1 MFSILIFAIAGAI
14 AQFVDGTLGMAFGI
28 TSSTLLI
35 ALGATPVAASAAVHF
50 AEIGTTLASG
60 TSHWREGNVDKR
72 ILIRLA
78 IPGGIGAFLGATLL
92 SSISL
97 SNGRVYMSTL
107 LLVLGLILLIRFGVG
122 FTIIPPI
129 TGRPRSKMLVPLGSI
144 AGFIDASGGGGW
156 GPVTTPTLLTLTKT
170 QPRRVIGTVSA
181 SEFVVAVSASAG
193 FIFGMSNQNIDFKV
207 VGGLLLGGVL
217 MAPIAAKLAG
227 KLPHAPFGALI
238 GGAVL
243 VINARI
249 MMIYFEVAEVIRFT
263 TYFSIILIT
272 LIFSFLAWRRG
283 KKTT

>member
-1 MFSILIFAIAGAI
+1 VLSILIFAIAGAI
-14 AQFVDGTLGMAFGI
+14 AQLVDGTLGMAFGI

-97 SNGRVYMSTL
+97 SSGRVYMSTL
-107 LLVLGLILLIRFGVG
+107 LLVLGLILLIRFGGG

-129 TGRPRSKMLVPLGSI
+129 TGRPRSKMLVPLGGI

-207 VGGLLLGGVL
+207 VGGLLIGGVL

-227 KLPHAPFGALI
+227 KLPHAPFGAMI

-243 VINARI
+243 LINSRI
-249 MMIYFEVAEVIRFT
+249 IMNYFSFADNLKIGIYIFIVFT
-263 TYFSIILIT
+263 TAL
-272 LIFSFLAWRRG
+272 LAYYAYLRE
-283 KKTT
+283 KNN

>member
-217 MAPIAAKLAG
+217 MAPIAARLAG

-272 LIFSFLAWRRG
+272 LILAFLAWRRG

>member
-14 AQFVDGTLGMAFGI
+14 AQLVDGTLGMAFGI

-60 TSHWREGNVDKR
+60 TSHWLAGNVDKR

-97 SNGRVYMSTL
+97 SSGRVYMSTL
-107 LLVLGLILLIRFGVG
+107 LLVLGLILLIRFGIG

-129 TGRPRSKMLVPLGSI
+129 TGRPRSKLLVPLGSF

-156 GPVTTPTLLTLTKT
+156 GPVTTPTLLTVTKT

-181 SEFVVAVSASAG
+181 SEFVVAISASAG
-193 FIFGMSNQNIDFKV
+193 FIFGMSNQNIDFQV

-227 KLPHAPFGALI
+227 KLPHAPFGAMI

-243 VINARI
+243 LINSRV
-249 MMIYFEVAEVIRFT
+249 MLNYFEITNSIKYTVYLTIVVIT
-263 TYFSIILIT
+263 SYLAYK
-272 LIFSFLAWRRG
+272 AWR
-283 KKTT
+283 KEETTQ

>member
-1 MFSILIFAIAGAI
+1 MLSILIFAIAGAI
-14 AQFVDGTLGMAFGI
+14 AQLVDGTLGMAFGI

-60 TSHWREGNVDKR
+60 TSHWLAGNVDKR

-97 SNGRVYMSTL
+97 SSGKVYMSTL
-107 LLVLGLILLIRFGVG
+107 LLVLGLILLIRFGGG

-129 TGRPRSKMLVPLGSI
+129 TGRPRSKMLVPLGGI

-181 SEFVVAVSASAG
+181 SEFVVALAASAG
-193 FIFGMSNQNIDFKV
+193 FIVGMSNQNIDFRV
-207 VGGLLLGGVL
+207 VGGLLLGGVI

-243 VINARI
+243 LINSRIIMNYYSFADNLKIGVYIVI
-249 MMIYFEVAEVIRFT
+249 VFT
-263 TYFSIILIT
+263 TAL
-272 LIFSFLAWRRG
+272 LAYYAYLRE
-283 KKTT
+283 KNN

>member
-1 MFSILIFAIAGAI
+1 M
-14 AQFVDGTLGMAFGI
+14 DGTLGMAFGI

-217 MAPIAAKLAG
+217 MAPIAARLAG

-272 LIFSFLAWRRG
+272 LILAFLAWRRG

>member
-1 MFSILIFAIAGAI
+1 
-14 AQFVDGTLGMAFGI
+14 MAFGI

-122 FTIIPPI
+122 LTIIPPI
-129 TGRPRSKMLVPLGSI
+129 TGRPRSKMLVPLGGI

-249 MMIYFEVAEVIRFT
+249 MMIYFEVAQVIRFT

-272 LIFSFLAWRRG
+272 LILAFLAWRRG
-283 KKTT
+283 NRE

>member
-1 MFSILIFAIAGAI
+1 MFSILIFAVAGAI

-60 TSHWREGNVDKR
+60 TSHWFAGNVDKR

-122 FTIIPPI
+122 LTIIPPI
-129 TGRPRSKMLVPLGSI
+129 TGRPRSKMLVPLGGI

-243 VINARI
+243 VINARV

-272 LIFSFLAWRRG
+272 LILAFLAWRRG
-283 KKTT
+283 NRK

>member
-129 TGRPRSKMLVPLGSI
+129 TGRPRSKMLVPLGGI

-193 FIFGMSNQNIDFKV
+193 FIFGMSNQNIDFQV

-272 LIFSFLAWRRG
+272 LILAFLAWRRG
-283 KKTT
+283 KKN

>member
-1 MFSILIFAIAGAI
+1 VFSILIFAVAGAI

-97 SNGRVYMSTL
+97 SSGRVYMSTL
-107 LLVLGLILLIRFGVG
+107 LLVLGLILLIRFGGG

-129 TGRPRSKMLVPLGSI
+129 AGRPRAKMLVPLGGF

-249 MMIYFEVAEVIRFT
+249 MLIYFEVIDVIRLS

-272 LIFSFLAWRRG
+272 LILAFLAWRRD
-283 KKTT
+283 KSTT

>member
-14 AQFVDGTLGMAFGI
+14 AQLVDGTLGMAFGI

-60 TSHWREGNVDKR
+60 TSHWLAGNVDKR

-97 SNGRVYMSTL
+97 SSGRVYMSTL

-122 FTIIPPI
+122 LTIIPPI
-129 TGRPRSKMLVPLGSI
+129 TGRPRSKLLVPLGSF

-156 GPVTTPTLLTLTKT
+156 GPVTTPTLLTVTKT

-181 SEFVVAVSASAG
+181 SEFVVAISASAG
-193 FIFGMSNQNIDFKV
+193 FIFGMSNQNIDFQV

-227 KLPHAPFGALI
+227 KLPHAP
-238 GGAVL
+238 
-243 VINARI
+243 
-249 MMIYFEVAEVIRFT
+249 
-263 TYFSIILIT
+263 
-272 LIFSFLAWRRG
+272 
-283 KKTT
+283 

>member
-1 MFSILIFAIAGAI
+1 VFSILIFAIAGAI

-97 SNGRVYMSTL
+97 SSGRVYMSTL
-107 LLVLGLILLIRFGVG
+107 LLVLGLILLIRFGGG

-129 TGRPRSKMLVPLGSI
+129 TGRPRSKMLVPLGGI

-207 VGGLLLGGVL
+207 VGGLLIGGVL

-227 KLPHAPFGALI
+227 RLPQAPFGVLI

-243 VINARI
+243 FINT
-249 MMIYFEVAEVIRFT
+249 F
-263 TYFSIILIT
+263 IILNYFIIGNNIKMPLLILILLTTAT
-272 LIFSFLAWRRG
+272 LAYFAWQRE
-283 KKTT
+283 KKST

>member
-249 MMIYFEVAEVIRFT
+249 MMIYFEVAEVTRFT

-272 LIFSFLAWRRG
+272 LILAFLAWRRG

>member
-107 LLVLGLILLIRFGVG
+107 LLVLGLILLVRFGVG

-249 MMIYFEVAEVIRFT
+249 MMIYFEVAEVTRFT

-272 LIFSFLAWRRG
+272 LILAFLAWRRG
-283 KKTT
+283 NTE

>member
-1 MFSILIFAIAGAI
+1 MFSVLIFAIAGAI

-78 IPGGIGAFLGATLL
+78 IPGGVGAFLGATLL

-97 SNGRVYMSTL
+97 SSGRVYMSTL
-107 LLVLGLILLIRFGVG
+107 LLVLGLILLIRFGG
-122 FTIIPPI
+122 GLTIIPPI
-129 TGRPRSKMLVPLGSI
+129 TGRPRSKLLVPLGAI

-181 SEFVVAVSASAG
+181 SEFVVAISASAG

-243 VINARI
+243 VINARV
-249 MMIYFEVAEVIRFT
+249 MMIYFEIAEAIRFT
-263 TYFSIILIT
+263 TYFGIILVT
-272 LIFSFLAWRRG
+272 LTLAFFAWRRE
-283 KKTT
+283 KKN

>member
-1 MFSILIFAIAGAI
+1 VFSILIFAIAGAI

-122 FTIIPPI
+122 LTIIPPI
-129 TGRPRSKMLVPLGSI
+129 TGRPRSKMLVPLGGI

-249 MMIYFEVAEVIRFT
+249 MMIYFEVAQVIRFT

-272 LIFSFLAWRRG
+272 LILAFLAWRRG
-283 KKTT
+283 NRE

>member
-1 MFSILIFAIAGAI
+1 VFSILIFAIAGAI
-14 AQFVDGTLGMAFGI
+14 AQLVDGTLGMAFGI

-60 TSHWREGNVDKR
+60 TSHWLAGNVDKR

-97 SNGRVYMSTL
+97 SSGRVYMSTL
-107 LLVLGLILLIRFGVG
+107 LLVLGLILLIRFGGG

-129 TGRPRSKMLVPLGSI
+129 AGRPRAKMLIPLGGF

-227 KLPHAPFGALI
+227 RLPHAPFGALI

-243 VINARI
+243 FINTFI
-249 MMIYFEVAEVIRFT
+249 ILN
-263 TYFSIILIT
+263 YFSVGNNIKMPLLILILVT
-272 LIFSFLAWRRG
+272 TAILAYLAWQRE
-283 KKTT
+283 KKST

>member
-97 SNGRVYMSTL
+97 SNGRVYMSSL

-272 LIFSFLAWRRG
+272 LILAFLAWRRG

>member
-272 LIFSFLAWRRG
+272 LILAFLAWRRG

>member
-122 FTIIPPI
+122 LTIIPPI
-129 TGRPRSKMLVPLGSI
+129 TGRPRSKMLVPLGGI

-249 MMIYFEVAEVIRFT
+249 MMIYFEVAQVIRFT

-272 LIFSFLAWRRG
+272 LILAFLAWRRG
-283 KKTT
+283 NRE